1 MTRRSL
7 PPLTALRAFEA
18 FARLGKMTTAAEELF
33 VTHGAVSRQIRSLEE
48 SVGLALTEG
57 PRHRLKLT
65 DAGERLAASLSS
77 VFDRVERTLTDLKS
91 AADTELHLSCLGT
104 FAMRWLIP
112 RLGSFHDQHPGL
124 RVRVTESFAPADFA
138 REHYDA
144 AIRLTEH
151 VPAHGG
157 EAIAFLD
164 NFHGPVAAPQL
175 TGATRGAKSFE
186 TLPRLHTRPHLQAWA
201 EWESHTGVALADAAQ
216 NREFEHLFYML
227 EAAVA
232 GLGVGLSPFIYVA
245 ADIEAGRLSA
255 PVGFVRTPAQFYL
268 ILPPGPARPAAG
280 AFRDWLLD
288 EAAKAPLPV
297 S

>member
-33 VTHGAVSRQIRSLEE
+33 VTHGAVSRQICSLEE
-48 SVGLALTEG
+48 AVGLALTEG

-77 VFDRVERTLTDLKS
+77 AFDRVERTLTDLKS

-151 VPAHGG
+151 VPSHGG

-175 TGATRGAKSFE
+175 TGATRG
-186 TLPRLHTRPHLQAWA
+186 
-201 EWESHTGVALADAAQ
+201 
-216 NREFEHLFYML
+216 
-227 EAAVA
+227 
-232 GLGVGLSPFIYVA
+232 
-245 ADIEAGRLSA
+245 
-255 PVGFVRTPAQFYL
+255 
-268 ILPPGPARPAAG
+268 
-280 AFRDWLLD
+280 
-288 EAAKAPLPV
+288 
-297 S
+297 

>member
-18 FARLGKMTTAAEELF
+18 FARLGKMTTAADELF

-77 VFDRVERTLTDLKS
+77 AFDRVERTLTDLKS

-112 RLGSFHDQHPGL
+112 RLGSFHEQHPGL

-175 TGATRGAKSFE
+175 TGATRGVKSFE
-186 TLPRLHTRPHLQAWA
+186 GLPRLHTRPHLQAWA
-201 EWESHTGVALADAAQ
+201 EWESHTGLTLAEAAQ

-232 GLGVGLSPFIYVA
+232 GLGVGLSPFVYVA
-245 ADIEAGRLSA
+245 ADIEAGRLAA

-268 ILPPGPARPAAG
+268 ILPPGPARPAAS
-280 AFRDWLLD
+280 AFRNWLLD
-288 EAAKAPLPV
+288 EAGKVPTP

>member
-18 FARLGKMTTAAEELF
+18 FARLGKMTTAADELC

-77 VFDRVERTLTDLKS
+77 AFDRVERTLTDLKS
-91 AADTELHLSCLGT
+91 AADTALHLSCLGT

-175 TGATRGAKSFE
+175 IGATRGVKSFE

-201 EWESHTGVALADAAQ
+201 EWESHTGLSLADAAQ

-232 GLGVGLSPFIYVA
+232 GLGVGLSPFVYVA
-245 ADIEAGRLSA
+245 ADIEAGRLVA

-268 ILPPGPARPAAG
+268 ILPPGPARPGAS
-280 AFRDWLLD
+280 AFRNWLLD
-288 EAAKAPLPV
+288 EAGKVPTP